1 MIDFHSHI
9 LPEMDDGSRSAGE
22 SVRMLKSL
30 ASQGVTKVIATPH
43 FYAND
48 ESVREFLIRRQI
60 SYQKLSIGLSA
71 GMPEILLGAEV
82 KYYGGI
88 GHLKELDY
96 LCIQNSRLLLLEM
109 TSNRWTEYTLR
120 EIAELSSGRNIIPV
134 LAHVE
139 RYLGFQHPETIR
151 RLVDS
156 GVMMQVN
163 ASFFD
168 GIFHGVRALNMLRK
182 NRIHFIGTDCHN
194 MTDRPPDLLNAVN
207 TIRKKFGNDFADSF
221 TNYAN
226 NFIR

>member
-22 SVRMLKSL
+22 SIRMLKSL
-30 ASQGVTKVIATPH
+30 ARQGVTKVVATPH

-48 ESVREFLIRRQI
+48 ESVQEFLYRRQI
-60 SYQKLSIGLSA
+60 SYNRLSAGLSA
-71 GMPEILLGAEV
+71 ALPEVLLGAEV
-82 KYYGGI
+82 KYYSGI
-88 GHLKELDY
+88 GHLEELDS
-96 LCIQNSRLLLLEM
+96 LCIQGSRLLLLEM
-109 TSNRWTEYTLR
+109 NSSRWTEYTVR
-120 EIAELSSGRNIIPV
+120 EITDLISERNITPV

-139 RYLGFQHPETIR
+139 RYAGFQYPETIR
-151 RLVDS
+151 RLLEN

-163 ASFFD
+163 ASFFN
-168 GIFHGVRALNMLRK
+168 GIFRGAKALNMLKK

-194 MTDRPPDLLNAVN
+194 MTDRPPDITNAVN
-207 TIRKKFGNDFADSF
+207 LIRKKLGSDFADAF

>member
-30 ASQGVTKVIATPH
+30 AKQGVTKVIATPH
-43 FYAND
+43 FYADD
-48 ESVREFLIRRQI
+48 ESVQEFLYRRQI
-60 SYQKLSIGLSA
+60 SYNRLSVGLSPSL
-71 GMPEILLGAEV
+71 PEVLLGAEV

-88 GHLKELDY
+88 GHLEELDS
-96 LCIQNSRLLLLEM
+96 LCIQGSRLLLLEM
-109 TSNRWTEYTLR
+109 SSRRWTEYTVR
-120 EIAELSSGRNIIPV
+120 EIADLVSERNIIPV

-139 RYLGFQHPETIR
+139 RYLGFQYPETFR
-151 RLVDS
+151 RLIEN

-163 ASFFD
+163 ASFFN
-168 GIFHGVRALNMLRK
+168 GRFRGAKALNMLK
-182 NRIHFIGTDCHN
+182 NNRIHFIGTDCHN
-194 MTDRPPDLLNAVN
+194 MTDRSPEIIDAVN
-207 TIRKKFGNDFADSF
+207 LIRKKLGNEFSDAF